1 MLSPIPL
8 SSIPIFFFIQLR
20 NESKLVHESYFIV
33 NLLEPTK
40 LDETLVTRDTRG
52 KITVLRYIRLPE
64 MKPKLK

>member
-8 SSIPIFFFIQLR
+8 SSIAIFFLSAEKRI
-20 NESKLVHESYFIV
+20 KESYFIV

>member
-1 MLSPIPL
+1 M
-8 SSIPIFFFIQLR
+8 
-20 NESKLVHESYFIV
+20 SYFIV

>member
-8 SSIPIFFFIQLR
+8 SSIPIFFLSAEKRI
-20 NESKLVHESYFIV
+20 KESYFIV